1 MGRVDG
7 DDRTP
12 TMDGAL
18 RAPEPILVV
27 DLFPLERAALLD
39 LLGAL
44 QAGAWERETACAGWA
59 VRDIAAHLVGD
70 DLGRLSRI
78 RDGHRPAA
86 RRDGEDLVAFV
97 NRQNAEW
104 VQAMGRLSPT
114 VLTTLLRVGGAEAQ
128 AHFEALDPFAIGG
141 PVSWATGDD
150 PAPVWLDLA
159 RELTERW
166 HHQQQI
172 RDAVDAPALIDPRVF
187 GPVIAT
193 FAHALPRTFVAVDR
207 PQGTVITL
215 VVSGESGGAW
225 SIVRDGEAWRL
236 FVGRPAGPAAAE
248 AELTQDDYWRL
259 VTKGMTPAVA
269 EARARLSGDLEA
281 ARHLLRTVAIIA

>member
-1 MGRVDG
+1 MGRADG
-7 DDRTP
+7 DDRAP
-12 TMDGAL
+12 APIGAM
-18 RAPEPILVV
+18 RTPEPILVV

-39 LLGAL
+39 LLGSL
-44 QAGAWERETACAGWA
+44 GAGAWERETVCAGWA

-86 RRDGEDLVAFV
+86 RRDREDLVAFV

-104 VQAMGRLSPT
+104 VVAMGRLSPT
-114 VLTTLLRVGGAEAQ
+114 VLTTMLRVGGRETQ
-128 AHFEALDPFAIGG
+128 AHFEALDPLAIGG
-141 PVSWATGDD
+141 PVSWATGED

-166 HHQQQI
+166 HHQEQI
-172 RDAVDAPALIDPRVF
+172 RDAVDAPPLTDPRIF
-187 GPVIAT
+187 RPVVAT
-193 FAHALPRTFVAVDR
+193 FAHALPRTFVAVER

-225 SIVRDGEAWRL
+225 SIARVGDAWRL
-236 FVGRPAGPAAAE
+236 MAGRPAGPAAAE
-248 AELTQDDYWRL
+248 AELHQDDYWRL
-259 VTKGMTPAVA
+259 VTKGMTPAAA

-281 ARHLLRTVAIIA
+281 ARHLLTTVAIIA